1 MANTAEKTS
10 GDYVQM
16 DEVDWVQFP
25 EGLCQGDIK
34 WKLLHVSPEAGAWTA
49 IFDAK
54 KGSSFAKHIH
64 MGPGEYFLTKG
75 KMHVR
80 GGDDSGGDTAVAPG
94 YGYEACNAQHDHTE
108 FDEDSE
114 FYMTFMGPLNFID
127 DDGNTIALVGLG
139 AGLPGLERL
148 RAGSSRASPARPDP
162 RGCDHFP
169 DG

>member
-1 MANTAEKTS
+1 MANTAERAS

-16 DEVDWVQFP
+16 DEVDWMQFP
-25 EGLCQGDIK
+25 EGLCKGDIK

-49 IFDAK
+49 IFDCK
-54 KGSSFAKHIH
+54 SGSSFAKHVH

-75 KMHVR
+75 RMHVR
-80 GGDDSGGDTAVAPG
+80 GGDAGGGETAIAPG

-127 DDGNTIALVGLG
+127 DDGNTIALVGWQQVYQVWN
-139 AGLPGLERL
+139 
-148 RAGSSRASPARPDP
+148 ASPS
-162 RGCDHFP
+162 
-169 DG
+169 